1 MMTKRPPGRFILP
14 GKRTELTVFRQ
25 KNTGNCEKSRIN
37 MPPPFSTHS
46 CDAAIMLRLILL
58 NVFGM
63 ILATGTVIHL
73 HPGTAQANS
82 ELTEHCDFF
91 EVTRCKFQ
99 LKPLRALAA
108 V

>member
-1 MMTKRPPGRFILP
+1 MTKRPSGRFILSE
-14 GKRTELTVFRQ
+14 KRTVQVVFRQ
-25 KNTGNCEKSRIN
+25 KIAGNCEKSRIN
-37 MPPPFSTHS
+37 MRPPFSTHPF
-46 CDAAIMLRLILL
+46 DAAIMLRLIFR

-73 HPGTAQANS
+73 LPGTAQSNS